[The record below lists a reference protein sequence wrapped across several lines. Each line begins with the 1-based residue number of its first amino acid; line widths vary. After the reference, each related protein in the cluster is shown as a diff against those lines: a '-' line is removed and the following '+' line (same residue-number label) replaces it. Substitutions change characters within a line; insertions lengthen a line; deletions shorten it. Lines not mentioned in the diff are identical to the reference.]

1 MQAHFCDTY
10 YNFSVK
16 NLIPKFYYLNE
27 SRFTELSYNL
37 SSSPALPEARAALAM
52 SALMPAPAEIT
63 APLLIEVNGQIC
75 QVQRMDKTSL
85 DILDW
90 NLILFLDWA
99 WCVSWMCWFRLDGTE
114 SRSCF
119 FQQRSIFWGKCYCHC
134 TLCFPV
140 FSPFECS
147 MTALEQ
153 SL

>member
-85 DILDW
+85 DILD
-90 NLILFLDWA
+90 
-99 WCVSWMCWFRLDGTE
+99 
-114 SRSCF
+114 
-119 FQQRSIFWGKCYCHC
+119 
-134 TLCFPV
+134 
-140 FSPFECS
+140 
-147 MTALEQ
+147 
-153 SL
+153 